1 MEIYPKD
8 GHLKLEFERILV
20 LTQNECLG
28 DAGRDAL
35 EKVQPSTD
43 IDTIERWLSET
54 EEFLASA
61 QRSDRI
67 PIYQYESIDNDL
79 AYLRKEGYVLDAESI
94 QRIYHLT
101 AIGKGMSDYF
111 SSLQR
116 QKLAPHLYKKFNEGY
131 HLESD
136 VNAQIDQVLDEE
148 GEVKPDASPEL
159 LKISKKISSTERQIQ
174 AAYGKIIHHFKMKGW
189 LTDSAE
195 STRNGRRVLTVPA
208 EHKRKIEGIIHDES
222 ATGKTVF
229 IEPSEIIPS
238 NNEIYNLYTE
248 RKKEIYKVL
257 RNLCDALRPYADA
270 FLNLQSVII
279 EMDMIRAK
287 SRMAHQL
294 NAHKPVLLNKPNLGI
309 KQGYN
314 PVLKLKF
321 QKEDRKVVPFDMEL
335 HGNNRLVIV
344 SGPNAGGKSVV
355 LKSVGLLQYM
365 LQCGYLIPVDPNSKM
380 GVFKKLYVDIGDQQS
395 LEDDL
400 STYSSHLQNL
410 KFFTDKAD
418 ADTLLLID
426 EFGTGTDP
434 KIGGAIA
441 ESVLRKVNQKKTYGV
456 ITTHYSNLKYYAFKN
471 RGLVNAS
478 MEFNQEVFSPT
489 YQLKIGK
496 PGSSFAYEI
505 ATKIGLSK
513 EILKYARY
521 KTGKNEKAVD
531 ELLIKLQSEKKET
544 EEKMEKIMLRED
556 RLNKLIRNYENLH
569 KELEYR
575 RKKLK
580 LIQKESSL
588 HQIGRDN
595 KEIEKV
601 IRELK
606 EADNLQKARKMAEKV
621 KEKRKETVKEITE
634 LKEEVYY
641 KNIDEKVVLVT
652 GDFARMRTGDTSGE
666 ILKIKKGVA
675 EIQLGLMK
683 VKVPLKELVPAK
695 APIEL
700 RSKSVKTDLTTS
712 REGVRTKLD
721 VRGYT
726 ALDTRKVVEEFIDIA
741 LMHNVTNLTIVH
753 GRGNGILRKVVH
765 EKLKEYKD
773 VKSLTHP
780 EEEFGGKGITF
791 VRL

>member
-8 GHLKLEFERILV
+8 GHIKLEFDRILQ

-28 DAGRDAL
+28 DAGRVAL
-35 EKVQPSTD
+35 EQVEPSTD
-43 IDTIERWLSET
+43 INTIERWLSET

-61 QRSDRI
+61 QRNDRI
-67 PIYQYESIDNDL
+67 PIYQYDSIDEDL
-79 AYLRKEGYVLDAESI
+79 VYLRKEGYVLDAESI

-101 AIGKGMSDYF
+101 AIGKGLSEYF

-136 VNAQIDQVLDEE
+136 VNAQIDQVLDED
-148 GEVKPDASPEL
+148 GAVKPDASPEL
-159 LKISKKISSTERQIQ
+159 LKISKKISSTEKQIQ
-174 AAYGKIIHHFKMKGW
+174 AAYGKIIHHYKMKGW

-208 EHKRKIEGIIHDES
+208 EHKRKIGGIIHDES

-248 RKKEIYKVL
+248 RKKEVYKVL
-257 RNLCDALRPYADA
+257 RNLCDTLRPYADA
-270 FLNLQSVII
+270 FLSLQSVII

-287 SRMAHQL
+287 SRMAHLL
-294 NAHKPVLLNKPNLGI
+294 NAQKPVVLNKPNLGI

-314 PVLKLKF
+314 PVLKIKF
-321 QKEDRKVVPFDMEL
+321 QKEEREVVPFDMEL
-335 HGNNRLVIV
+335 LGNNRLVIV

-355 LKSVGLLQYM
+355 LKTVGLLQYM

-410 KFFTDKAD
+410 KFFTDQAD
-418 ADTLLLID
+418 AQTLLLID

-456 ITTHYSNLKYYAFKN
+456 ITTHYSNLKYYAFKT

-478 MEFNQEVFSPT
+478 MEFNQEVLSPT

-513 EILKYARY
+513 EILKYARF

-544 EEKMEKIMLRED
+544 EEKMEKVMIKED
-556 RLNKLIRNYENLH
+556 RLNKLIKNYENLH

-580 LIQKESSL
+580 LTQKESSL
-588 HQIGRDN
+588 QRIGRDN

-606 EADNLQKARKMAEKV
+606 EADNLQQAKKIAEKV
-621 KEKRKETVKEITE
+621 KEKRKETVKQITE

-641 KNIDEKVVLVT
+641 KNIDEEIELVE
-652 GDFARMRTGDTSGE
+652 GDYARMRTGDTSGE
-666 ILKIKKGVA
+666 ILKIRKGVA

-700 RSKSVKTDLTTS
+700 RTKSIKKDLKVS

-726 ALDTRKVVEEFIDIA
+726 AMDTRKLVEEFIDIA
-741 LMHNVTNLTIVH
+741 LMHNVTSLTIVH
-753 GRGNGILRKVVH
+753 GRGNGILRKAVH

-773 VKSLTHP
+773 VKSLSHP